1 MADIATA
8 IASTVEEQGAATG
21 EIARNVEEAANGTAP
36 VTQEMA
42 DLRAVAGETDASAEA
57 ARRRPSAAGGFAQ
70 EQRQRFPEHHPKSG
84 LTATR
89 CSIAWPLMPARVA
102 PMVKAAEPGH
112 DAGSHRNPALPF
124 KTIEEPARQIPLY
137 GEYEV
142 VILGGGPA
150 GIAAAIAAA
159 RAGCRTLLVERYGF
173 LGGMGTAA
181 GVTNFCGLHANVHGG
196 MHRVV
201 QGIASELLAR
211 IDRLGGLNAPH
222 LILGKIFAQ
231 AYDTAAYKIAAAE
244 LLDERCIHALLV
256 ETKAGRQAIRAELFI
271 DCSGDGDLAAWAGAP
286 FEVGDGEGHML
297 HPSMMFRLNG
307 VDPEKAGE
315 AWKTIPALMEKAEAA
330 GMHKFPRKGA
340 IVRPQRSG
348 IEWRVNFSQLA
359 RADGRAINGIEPD
372 DLTRGEIE
380 GRRQAVA
387 AFEFLR
393 TVPGFE
399 KSYIIDLPP
408 QLGIRE
414 TRPVVGGHQLS
425 GDDVL
430 GCASFDVS
438 IGVNGWPI
446 EAHVAGDV
454 IFTFPPIPESR
465 GFNELPYRMLVPE
478 RIDNVLVAGRCAS
491 MTHEG
496 QSAARVSGACFA
508 MGEAAG
514 SAAALALS
522 GNTKP
527 RDVAVDKLQQTLRRQ
542 GACIGRDQ
550 SVPAGL

>member
-1 MADIATA
+1 M
-8 IASTVEEQGAATG
+8 
-21 EIARNVEEAANGTAP
+21 
-36 VTQEMA
+36 M
-42 DLRAVAGETDASAEA
+42 RAHIRD
-57 ARRRPSAAGGFAQ
+57 
-70 EQRQRFPEHHPKSG
+70 
-84 LTATR
+84 
-89 CSIAWPLMPARVA
+89 
-102 PMVKAAEPGH
+102 
-112 DAGSHRNPALPF
+112 PALPL

-137 GEYEV
+137 GEYDIV
-142 VILGGGPA
+142 VLGGGPA
-150 GIAAAIAAA
+150 GIAAAVAAA
-159 RAGCRTLLVERYGF
+159 RAGRRTLLIERYGF

-201 QGIASELLAR
+201 QGIASDLLAR

-231 AYDTAAYKIAAAE
+231 AYDTAAYKIAADD
-244 LLDERCIHALLV
+244 LLVAHKVDILFHALGAGVVMHDETRIAVLLV
-256 ETKAGRQAIRAELFI
+256 ETKAGRQAIRADIFI

-286 FEVGDGEGHML
+286 FEVGDREGHML
-297 HPSMMFRLNG
+297 YPSMMFRLNG
-307 VDPEKAGE
+307 IDPERAGE

-330 GMHKFPRKGA
+330 GTHQFPRKAA

-348 IEWRVNFSQLA
+348 IEWRVNFTQLA
-359 RADGRAINGIEPD
+359 RADGSAINGIEPD

-380 GRRQAVA
+380 GRRQAVE
-387 AFEFLR
+387 AFAFLR

-399 KSYIIDLPP
+399 KSYIVDLPP

-414 TRPVVGGHQLS
+414 TRRLVGGYQLS
-425 GDDVL
+425 GEDVL
-430 GCASFDVS
+430 GCASFEDS

-478 RIDNVLVAGRCAS
+478 AVDNLLVAGRCAS

-522 GNTKP
+522 RNTKP
-527 RDVAVDKLQQTLRRQ
+527 RDIAVETLQQALRQQ
-542 GACIGRDQ
+542 GAFIGRDQ
-550 SVPAGL
+550 SVPEGL